1 MQGTWKRVPS
11 KAPGHTSADRGEEQE
26 NMMQRLKIT
35 LAVAVLAAATLA
47 LATAASGTKTPPA
60 WTPHTPS
67 AAGPLARIV
76 GLAHGPSGKPFK
88 PGGFPSIAVGSFPVG
103 VGIDTARHTVY
114 VANPGDG
121 TVSVVDGATCNA
133 GHTSGCDQTP
143 PTVSVGNLSLFAAV
157 DEQSHTVYV
166 DNLFDNTISM
176 IDTATCNAADHS
188 GCGNTPPTVS
198 VGSFPVNPAVDIA
211 TNTIY
216 VPNNGDNTVS
226 VIDGATCNS
235 TDTSGC
241 AHTHTIAVGS
251 GPTALAIDQATNTI
265 YVPNTND
272 NTVSV
277 INGAT
282 CNGQVSSGCGQTP
295 ATIGGVGN
303 SPIGPTAVAVD
314 EASDTVYVTEP
325 VNDNFG
331 TLAIIN
337 GATCNGTN
345 HSGCGQTPATTP
357 VGAGPIW
364 VTDSP
369 DTHTV
374 YVLNQEDSDL
384 TVIDTTTCNATT
396 TAGCLAT
403 PATLAMGFEGGA
415 VEVDPTNDT
424 IYATSQGTFSV
435 SVLDGDKCSGSH
447 TAGCTRFAPT
457 TTVGA
462 GPQGIAADQA
472 TDTVY
477 VGNRDG
483 NDGTLSVI
491 DATRCNAATASSCSG
506 GWPTV
511 ATGAGPQAVAVNE
524 RTDTVYT
531 ANAGQFLNGGHTVSV
546 IDGASCN
553 AHITSGCGKAPAT
566 VDVGN
571 NPFDVAVNEA
581 TDTIYVANNAD
592 NTVSVIN
599 GATCNG
605 TNHAGCGQIPA
616 TVAVGARPSALAVD
630 ESTDTIYVA
639 NANDNTVSVIDGA
652 TCNGQVSSGCGQTP
666 ATIAVG
672 DFPDGLAID
681 AATHTLYVENRRS
694 NFPFVVG
701 SVSLVDTA
709 ACNAAITSGCS
720 QAPPTVAVGGAPF
733 GITIDPARNDVY
745 VNSLADADVAV
756 IDGNACNATNPKG
769 CHPDTIPVRMGGF
782 GGSIAIDQAAHTAY
796 VPNDGDANVSFFR
809 LGH

>member
-1 MQGTWKRVPS
+1 
-11 KAPGHTSADRGEEQE
+11 
-26 NMMQRLKIT
+26 MQRLKIT

-47 LATAASGTKTPPA
+47 LATSASGTKTPPA
-60 WTPHTPS
+60 WTPLTPS

-331 TLAIIN
+331 TLA
-337 GATCNGTN
+337 
-345 HSGCGQTPATTP
+345 
-357 VGAGPIW
+357 
-364 VTDSP
+364 
-369 DTHTV
+369 
-374 YVLNQEDSDL
+374 
-384 TVIDTTTCNATT
+384 
-396 TAGCLAT
+396 
-403 PATLAMGFEGGA
+403 M
-415 VEVDPTNDT
+415 
-424 IYATSQGTFSV
+424 
-435 SVLDGDKCSGSH
+435 
-447 TAGCTRFAPT
+447 
-457 TTVGA
+457 
-462 GPQGIAADQA
+462 
-472 TDTVY
+472 
-477 VGNRDG
+477 
-483 NDGTLSVI
+483 
-491 DATRCNAATASSCSG
+491 
-506 GWPTV
+506 
-511 ATGAGPQAVAVNE
+511 
-524 RTDTVYT
+524 
-531 ANAGQFLNGGHTVSV
+531 
-546 IDGASCN
+546 
-553 AHITSGCGKAPAT
+553 
-566 VDVGN
+566 
-571 NPFDVAVNEA
+571 
-581 TDTIYVANNAD
+581 
-592 NTVSVIN
+592 IN

-701 SVSLVDTA
+701 SVSLVDTT

-756 IDGNACNATNPKG
+756 IDGNACNATRTKG
-769 CHPDTIPVRMGGF
+769 CQPDTIPVRMGGF

-796 VPNDGDANVSFFR
+796 VPSNGDANVSFFR